1 VSESV
6 QEPVA
11 RFCGNCNCGC
21 PQVFVD
27 PDAPLERRIR
37 ITDDFGQQIQLSVD
51 QFQDLL
57 EQAKTGSLDRVAIAL
72 G

>member
-1 VSESV
+1 MSESRH
-6 QEPVA
+6 EPVA

-27 PDAPLERRIR
+27 PDASEERRIR
-37 ITDDFGQQIQLSVD
+37 ITDDFGQQIQLSAD

-57 EQAKTGSLDRVAIAL
+57 DQAKTGSLDRVTTMA